1 MKSANSGMFLV
12 SDLTFESLI
21 RSIEFQVGPVYTML
35 KSRSVEAGK
44 IQNLRVVGDFQ
55 PGLVD
60 KNPIHKNNT

>member
-44 IQNLRVVGDFQ
+44 IQNLRVVGDF
-55 PGLVD
+55 
-60 KNPIHKNNT
+60 